1 MTTAKKIAMSFYS
14 GIISYFII
22 APIFGERGFVNY
34 QQLNNNLTLM
44 KNHIEKLKEIQKEL
58 KARYVNLQVSK
69 SEILKEANKLGY
81 YPKNST
87 VIKTN
92 NDKDKHNQGQIL
104 TLQKPP
110 TKNQNF
116 YFISIAIGLIYYFLS
131 SCIVQTKS
139 ITKNN
144 KFASNNDSKG

>member
-1 MTTAKKIAMSFYS
+1 MTIYKKIAMSFYS
-14 GIISYFII
+14 GILSYFII

-34 QQLNNNLTLM
+34 QKLDNNLTLI

-58 KARYVNLQVSK
+58 KARYINLQVSK

-92 NDKDKHNQGQIL
+92 NNKDQYHQGQIL
-104 TLQKPP
+104 TLQKPLP
-110 TKNQNF
+110 KDQNF

-131 SCIVQTKS
+131 SCIIQQTKK
-139 ITKNN
+139 ITKSN
-144 KFASNNDSKG
+144 KH

>member
-1 MTTAKKIAMSFYS
+1 MTIYKKIAMSFYS
-14 GIISYFII
+14 GILSYFII

-34 QQLNNNLTLM
+34 QKLDNNLKLI
-44 KNHIEKLKEIQKEL
+44 KNHIEKLKEIQKNL
-58 KARYVNLQVSK
+58 KARYINLQVSK

-92 NDKDKHNQGQIL
+92 NNKDQYKQGKIL
-104 TLQKPP
+104 TLHKPF

-116 YFISIAIGLIYYFLS
+116 YLISIAIGLIYYFLS
-131 SCIVQTKS
+131 SCIIQTKK
-139 ITKNN
+139 ITKSN
-144 KFASNNDSKG
+144 KLASNNFKD

>member
-1 MTTAKKIAMSFYS
+1 MTIYKKIAMSFYS
-14 GIISYFII
+14 GILSYFIM

-34 QQLNNNLTLM
+34 QKLDNNLKLI
-44 KNHIEKLKEIQKEL
+44 KNHIEKLKEIQKNL
-58 KARYVNLQVSK
+58 KARYINLQVSK

-92 NDKDKHNQGQIL
+92 NNKAQYKQGKIL
-104 TLQKPP
+104 TLHKPF

-116 YFISIAIGLIYYFLS
+116 YLISIAIGLIYYFLS
-131 SCIVQTKS
+131 SCIIQTKK
-139 ITKNN
+139 ITKSN
-144 KFASNNDSKG
+144 KLASNNSKD